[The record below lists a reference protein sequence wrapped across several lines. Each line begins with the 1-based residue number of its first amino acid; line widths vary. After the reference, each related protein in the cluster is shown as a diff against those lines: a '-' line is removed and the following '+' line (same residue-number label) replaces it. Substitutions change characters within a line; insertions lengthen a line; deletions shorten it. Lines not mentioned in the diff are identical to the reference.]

1 MNYIAAFM
9 MLVVE
14 LHKSPA
20 GEAAQAAE
28 EDAFWLTYALCRRAI
43 AGYHSVDVSPARP
56 ACCTSATPAH
66 LRTDLSRCRARRR
79 SWRGCGRTCTSST
92 R

>member
-43 AGYHSVDVSPARP
+43 AGYHSVDVSPAP
-56 ACCTSATPAH
+56 PSLLHFCHTCAPAH
-66 LRTDLSRCRARRR
+66 RSEPAARRR

>member
-20 GEAAQAAE
+20 GEAVQAAE

-43 AGYHSVDVSPARP
+43 AGYHSVDVSPAP
-56 ACCTSATPAH
+56 PSLLHFCH
-66 LRTDLSRCRARRR
+66 LRTDLSPLRAPIR

>member
-1 MNYIAAFM
+1 MNYFAAFM

-20 GEAAQAAE
+20 GEAPQPAE

-43 AGYHSVDVSPARP
+43 AGYHSVDVSPAP
-56 ACCTSATPAH
+56 PSLLHFCH
-66 LRTDLSRCRARRR
+66 LRTDLSPLPGAAAGGAADGPARLQHAD
-79 SWRGCGRTCTSST
+79 RG
-92 R
+92 